1 MNSSIEKFIL
11 LFNRGLVQKI
21 LQPAVT
27 NGGLYLTSKLLNQ
40 NVGKIVAVS
49 EGDYNDKGILIP
61 SILKVGQTVLL
72 PKRKGIK
79 IEMKDKTHE
88 YELYEQKDIL
98 GIIEGYKH

>member
-1 MNSSIEKFIL
+1 MNSSIEKFIP
-11 LFNRGLVQKI
+11 LFNRCLVQKI

-40 NVGKIVAVS
+40 KIGKVVAVS

-61 SILKVGQTVLL
+61 SILKVGQIVLL
-72 PKRKGIK
+72 PERKGIK

-98 GIIEGYKH
+98 GIIEGYKY